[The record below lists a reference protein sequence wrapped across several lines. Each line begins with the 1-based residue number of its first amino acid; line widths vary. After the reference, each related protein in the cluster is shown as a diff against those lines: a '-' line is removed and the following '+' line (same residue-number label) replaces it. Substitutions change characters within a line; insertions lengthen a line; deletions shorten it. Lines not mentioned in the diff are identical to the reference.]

1 MSRTDPATVPAARE
15 ASVNTSDSVR
25 RWSRTIGQLRQRASK
40 VRRGSA
46 SPLDDFLVED
56 LIEACTSL
64 LFEVAG
70 SDHIIHELR
79 SALRNERDVARQ
91 LFRALTIPWVCTDK
105 TGRILDVNAAGATM
119 LNVSIRHLVTR
130 ELLHFS
136 DNRQSFEDLLR
147 ALDQQPDGIKTTLTL
162 RPRERATILSQ
173 VTVVPHRV
181 DGTTRHFWFFL
192 PDESMI
198 QFRGRRPPNA
208 RERDGNTQTG

>member
-1 MSRTDPATVPAARE
+1 MSRTDLAAVPTVRDV
-15 ASVNTSDSVR
+15 SVNTSDSVR
-25 RWSRTIGQLRQRASK
+25 RWSRTIGHLRQRASK
-40 VRRGSA
+40 LRRGSA
-46 SPLDDFLVED
+46 PPLDEGLVED
-56 LIEACTSL
+56 LIEVCTNL

-70 SDHIIHELR
+70 SDHTIQELR
-79 SALRNERDVARQ
+79 STLRNERDVARQ
-91 LFRALTIPWVCTDK
+91 LFQALTIPWVCTDA
-105 TGRILDVNAAGATM
+105 TGRILEVNAAGATM

-198 QFRGRRPPNA
+198 QFRGRKAPNA
-208 RERDGNTQTG
+208 RERDGTTQRG